1 MAHQVMVTECDLTH
15 KPRYFDEKPESGGGS
30 HGFIEVVRR
39 CRHVDVMPRVY
50 TIKVVSMGLM
60 TMNNLHPML

>member
-15 KPRYFDEKPESGGGS
+15 KPWYFDEKPESGGGS
-30 HGFIEVVRR
+30 HRFVEVPC